1 MRSAQ
6 GRGQIFSR
14 TATGIEEAALTQFLP
29 SSEIDAVSLALDVR
43 CIRASDI
50 WPFLPIDAEPAQV
63 VEHSRG
69 IFCATSIRVQ
79 VFHTHHK
86 GARCGDRPLVSREE
100 CACVA
105 DVQIACRR
113 WREPATIHRRW
124 R

>member
-14 TATGIEEAALTQFLP
+14 TATGIEEAALLQLPP

-63 VEHSRG
+63 FERGRG
-69 IFCATSIRVQ
+69 IFCAAAIGVE
-79 VFHTHHK
+79 VFHSHHE
-86 GARCGDRPLVSREE
+86 GADSGDGPLVSGEE
-100 CACVA
+100 CPCVA
-105 DVQIACRR
+105 DVQIACRGGC
-113 WREPATIHRRW
+113 EPAAIGR
-124 R
+124 